1 MILVK
6 DIDDTDLEDSQLAV
20 RIPKHLKDFF
30 ALHSKR
36 EGKTQQNMVIKWLS
50 ELKQDHSRGNP
61 VALITQYLDP
71 NYHVTPQLMENMNTH
86 IKHFK
91 LTSTER
97 LKAEAK
103 QHFQLYIWASAY
115 YTRAEKGKDREG
127 YNFNGI
133 LTAQEAAGIGF
144 ISEGEALRGGL

>member
-1 MILVK
+1 MILMK

-20 RIPKHLKDFF
+20 RVPKHLKDFF

-36 EGKTQQNMVIKWLS
+36 EGKTQQEYGHKMAIGIKTGITA
-50 ELKQDHSRGNP
+50 RGNP

-115 YTRAEKGKDREG
+115 YTRAVKGEDRES

-144 ISEGEALRGGL
+144 ISDG